1 MSNYQNF
8 NEKQKE
14 NLKEVFQ
21 GMKLSF
27 KESEKIKGGAAPG
40 AGGESSAWICL
51 SSSCNPACN
60 ISDCI
65 NSVYENGCPFGKTS
79 FGS

>member
-14 NLKEVFQ
+14 DLKEVFQ
-21 GMKLSF
+21 GMKLSL
-27 KESEKIKGGAAPG
+27 KESEKIKGGLP
-40 AGGESSAWICL
+40 GGETNAWICL
-51 SSSCNPACN
+51 TARCNPDCN
-60 ISDCI
+60 IPACV
-65 NSVYENGCPFGKTS
+65 NSVYEDGCPFGKTS